1 LAPGYFELNLDAV
14 STKSFALPARSI
26 VIRSLEIDHV
36 EGVVL
41 AKLEWMTEE
50 CEEGGVFDKRQP
62 PLRQAF
68 AARVHP
74 GRTPYPVLPP
84 PGGGPDISYKAA
96 NTIEHELD
104 LLRRSDQCQ
113 TPQNPFMYNIINI
126 PS

>member
-1 LAPGYFELNLDAV
+1 LAPGYFELNFDAV
-14 STKSFALPARSI
+14 STKSFAIPARSI
-26 VIRSLEIDHV
+26 VIRCLEIDHV

-50 CEEGGVFDKRQP
+50 CEEGGAFDKRQP

-68 AARVHP
+68 AARVRP
-74 GRTPYPVLPP
+74 KRTPYSVLPP

-96 NTIEHELD
+96 NPIEHELD

-113 TPQNPFMYNIINI
+113 TPLE
-126 PS
+126 PSHV